1 MTATVTE
8 ARTNDGQQPF
18 APGIYGGVSNRD
30 YHRDPALGST
40 SLKTLAT
47 KTPAHYIHD
56 KTHPKFSDAFTL
68 GTAAHSLILEDDT
81 SGIEIVFADNWLTKA
96 AKEAKSAALAAGKQ
110 PLLAK
115 EMTQVQAMQ
124 YAVMSH
130 PEASKLFTG
139 HQAEQS
145 VFWDENGLMLKCR
158 PDAWKPGHLVDLKTT
173 VNADPR
179 EFGKTA
185 HNFGYH
191 QSAAHYIDGVKEA
204 TGEELPFK
212 FVLVEKTAPYLVSV
226 VELDWEAINLGRA
239 LNDRA
244 KRIYRE
250 CTDANRWPG
259 YPPSEPIELPTFA
272 VYETEDLLGINN
284 NLELNL

>member
-1 MTATVTE
+1 VTITEIEPTTAG
-8 ARTNDGQQPF
+8 GQQPF
-18 APGIYGGVSNRD
+18 GPGVYGGVSNAR
-30 YHRDPALGST
+30 YHADPALGST
-40 SLKTLAT
+40 TLKTLAT
-47 KTPAHYIHD
+47 KTPAHYQHD

-124 YAVMSH
+124 YAVMNH
-130 PEASKLFTG
+130 PQARDLFTG
-139 HQAEQS
+139 HLAEQS
-145 VFWDENGLMLKCR
+145 VFWDEDGLMLKCR
-158 PDAWKPGHLVDLKTT
+158 PDAWKPGVLVDLKTT
-173 VNADPR
+173 INADPR

-204 TGEELPFK
+204 TGEELPFT
-212 FVLVEKTAPYLVSV
+212 FVLIEKTPPYLVSV
-226 VELDWEAINLGRA
+226 VELDWEAIDLGRA
-239 LNDRA
+239 LNERA
-244 KRIYRE
+244 KRIYRD
-250 CTDANRWPG
+250 CTATNHWPG

-284 NLELNL
+284 NLELNP

>member
-1 MTATVTE
+1 MTATIEDT
-8 ARTNDGQQPF
+8 TTTGGQQPF
-18 APGIYGGVSNRD
+18 GPGIYAGVSNAR
-30 YHRDPALGST
+30 YHADPALGST

-47 KTPAHYIHD
+47 KTPAHYQFD

-81 SGIEIVFADNWLTKA
+81 SSIEVVFADNWLTKA

-115 EMTQVQAMQ
+115 EMVQVQAMQ
-124 YAVMSH
+124 YAVMNH
-130 PEASKLFTG
+130 PEARALFTG

-145 VFWDENGLMLKCR
+145 VFWDEGGLMLKCR
-158 PDAWKPGHLVDLKTT
+158 PDAWKPGQLIDLKTT

-204 TGEELPFK
+204 TGEELPFH
-212 FVLVEKTAPYLVSV
+212 FVLVEKTTPYLVSV
-226 VELDWEAINLGRA
+226 VELDWEAIELGRA

-250 CTDANRWPG
+250 CTDSGTWPG

-272 VYETEDLLGINN
+272 VYETENLLGINN
-284 NLELNL
+284 NLELNP